1 MKVDALWGEGRVWAR
16 ALLCKSMIALA
27 RPRQRGRVIRVTA
40 ADQRAIQMVAPLL
53 QNDDYVIVE
62 DTNLDGHDAAVSP
75 GWGPSPYD
83 AIVNFMAM
91 NRRLFTRD
99 LAREKK
105 WGFTQSMN
113 GFLIGD

>member
-1 MKVDALWGEGRVWAR
+1 MRSRLSFVFSGWVMLTNIEH
-16 ALLCKSMIALA
+16 L
-27 RPRQRGRVIRVTA
+27 
-40 ADQRAIQMVAPLL
+40 QMVAPLL

-62 DTNLDGHDAAVSP
+62 DTNLDGHDSAVAP

-91 NRRLFTRD
+91 NRQFFRRD

-113 GFLIGD
+113 GFLIGEVAEVSKV